1 MTKLRTFMLGL
12 VCVAEMVFFPNAAFA
27 ALDLVTFQTTPKTP
41 GPSQLVTIALQSYAI
56 DLDSANLTWYVDKE
70 ILANGIG
77 EKSIQTMTKGLG
89 ETVTVNVVILT
100 AGGTR
105 YDKQLLLRAVE
116 IDLLWEADT
125 FVPPFYKGKAL
136 PTYKS
141 IVKLSAIPR
150 FNTFASDP
158 SRYSYAWTANQIQ
171 NLGQGIGK
179 QSVLVPMKYSGSSV
193 PVEVTITDLA
203 ALGDATATTS
213 ATRLSSGSASQRIM
227 ATNPLLLF
235 YEDAPLLGIRFDR
248 ALAGGVTTNGTSFT
262 LRAVPYF
269 FSNDDVVNGSLI
281 YTWQQDRQKLTPGI
295 DPNILVLGK
304 EGTAAQSSTIGL
316 LIQNG
321 KRILQSANAG
331 VTVNF
336 TAE

>member
-1 MTKLRTFMLGL
+1 MKTLRTFILGF
-12 VCVAEMVFFPNAAFA
+12 VCVVGIALSPNAAFA
-27 ALDLVTFQTTPKTP
+27 ALDLISFQTNPKTP
-41 GPSQLVTIALQSYAI
+41 GPNQLVTVSLQSYAI

-70 ILANGIG
+70 VVANGIG
-77 EKSIQTMTKGLG
+77 EKSIQTMVKDLG
-89 ETVTVNVVILT
+89 ETVTINVVIL
-100 AGGTR
+100 AANSAR
-105 YDKQLLLRAVE
+105 YDKQFLLRPIEV
-116 IDLLWEADT
+116 DLLWEADT

-150 FNTFASDP
+150 FNTFSSNP

-171 NLGQGIGK
+171 NLEQGIGK

-193 PVEVTITDLA
+193 PIEVTVTDLS
-203 ALGDATATTS
+203 ALGDTTGTTS
-213 ATRLSSGSASQRIM
+213 ATRLNNGSAMQRIV
-227 ATNPLLLF
+227 AINPLLLF
-235 YEDAPLLGIRFDR
+235 YEDAPLLGVRFNQ
-248 ALAGGVTTNGTSFT
+248 ALSGGVTTNGTSFT

-269 FSNDDVVNGSLI
+269 FSNDDIVNANLS
-281 YTWQQDRQKLTPGI
+281 YTWQQDRQKLNPSM

-304 EGTAAQSSTIGL
+304 EGTAAQVSTIGL
-316 LIQNG
+316 LIQNS

-331 VTVNF
+331 VTINF